1 MFVYDIKV
9 YNNEA
14 KLIRHNKMLSDHTLS
29 KLDVVFKT
37 ISGTSGQWRKICCSC
52 TYNGD
57 EVDNWQVTKMI

>member
-9 YNNEA
+9 YNDEA
-14 KLIRHNKMLSDHTLS
+14 KLIRHNKMLSDNRLS

-37 ISGTSGQWRKICCSC
+37 ISETRVQWRKIHCSC